1 MISSKQRN
9 KINPVRR
16 LNPKQKKQFYIFNKN
31 LCEPSICWHS
41 FYRNLDFKIFMNT
54 IIDFM
59 KRNYKII
66 LAVVLLSAT
75 LFAFRNTSFTES
87 TTSEKDKML
96 LELLTF
102 VIEKGHYSPA
112 TIDDTFSKG
121 VYKDY
126 IQALDPSKRF
136 FLQSDID
143 EFSKYETQLDD
154 QLLNKDLTFFNLT
167 YDRLIKRM
175 EEGKSLYKDILSTPF
190 DYTVDE
196 TFNTDYEKAP
206 YAKNAAELKEK
217 WRKQLKLSTLSS
229 LTDRLKIQENK
240 EKGIVDKDPKSS
252 SDVLKPGE
260 FVDNINNT
268 EKEKSD
274 KSTDGKPKTL
284 AELEKITRES
294 SLKSL
299 DEYFGFMKELTRDD
313 WFSIYINSITAR
325 FDPHTNYFPPEEK
338 ERFDVSISG
347 KFEGI
352 GARLQKKNDFTE
364 ITELISGGPA
374 WRGKQ
379 LEAGDVIMK
388 VAQGNGEPLDIVG
401 MRLDDVV
408 KKIKGPKG
416 SEVRLTVKKVDGSIK
431 TISIIRDI
439 VEIEETYAKSS
450 VVERNGMRYGVIYLP
465 KFYIDFENADGRD
478 AGKDIAAEVEAL
490 KKVGVN
496 GIVLDVRD
504 DGGGSLSTV
513 VDIAGLFIEQ
523 GPIVQIKSADR
534 KKEVLYDRDK
544 KIEWD
549 GPLVIMVNSFSA
561 SASEI
566 LAAAI
571 QDYKRGIIVGSKQ
584 TYGKGT
590 VQNVIDLNKFVRSS
604 STGDLGAL
612 KTTTQKFYRINGGST
627 QLEGVSSDIVM
638 PDKYAYLKMGER
650 DVEAAMPWDKI
661 DPAPYS
667 VWKNNANFDKAIAE
681 SKKRIAQNPQFK
693 LIEEN
698 AKWIDERSKENVYSL
713 KMDDFKKHQ
722 AAIEET
728 NKKFKAISD
737 YDYHLKFTSLPQ
749 EAEAM
754 KKDASLKE
762 KRLRWHESLSKDIYV
777 EEALNVLD
785 DLQSKPV
792 IKKSAPAVTLKKEK
806 LAK

>member
-1 MISSKQRN
+1 M
-9 KINPVRR
+9 
-16 LNPKQKKQFYIFNKN
+16 
-31 LCEPSICWHS
+31 
-41 FYRNLDFKIFMNT
+41 DT

-66 LAVVLLSAT
+66 IAVVLLSVS
-75 LFAFRNTSFTES
+75 LFAFKINS
-87 TTSEKDKML
+87 TKSIDPEKDKML

-102 VIEKGHYSPA
+102 VIEKGHYNPA
-112 TIDDTFSKG
+112 TIDDAFSKG
-121 VYKDY
+121 IYKDY
-126 IQALDPSKRF
+126 IEALDPSKRF

-143 EFSKYETQLDD
+143 EFSKYELLLDD
-154 QLLNKDLTFFNLT
+154 ELLNKDLTFFDLT
-167 YDRLIKRM
+167 YNRLMKRM
-175 EEGKSLYKDILSTPF
+175 EEGKKLYKDILSTPF
-190 DYTVDE
+190 DYAINE

-206 YAKNAAELKEK
+206 YAKNAKELKER
-217 WRKQLKLSTLSS
+217 WRKQIKLSTLSS

-240 EKGIVDKDPKSS
+240 EKGIVEKEDATKLHEGEKFDVNPIDSEKDKTGKSS
-252 SDVLKPGE
+252 
-260 FVDNINNT
+260 
-268 EKEKSD
+268 
-274 KSTDGKPKTL
+274 DGKPKSFE
-284 AELEKITRES
+284 ELEKITRES
-294 SLKSL
+294 SMKSL
-299 DEYFGFMKELTRDD
+299 DEYFGFMKDLTRDD
-313 WFSIYINSITAR
+313 WFSVYINSITSR
-325 FDPHTNYFPPEEK
+325 FDPHTNYFPPDEK

-352 GARLQKKNDFTE
+352 GARLQKKNDLTE

-374 WRGKQ
+374 WRGKK
-379 LEAGDVIMK
+379 LEAGDVVMK
-388 VAQGNGEPLDIVG
+388 VAQGSDEPVDIVG
-401 MRLDDVV
+401 MRLDDIV

-450 VVERNGMRYGVIYLP
+450 VVERNGVKYGVIYLP
-465 KFYIDFENADGRD
+465 KFYIDFENRDGRD
-478 AGKDIAAEVEAL
+478 AGKDVAAEVESL
-490 KKVGVN
+490 KKAGVN

-523 GPIVQIKSADR
+523 GPIVQIKSAGR

-571 QDYKRGIIVGSKQ
+571 QDYKRGIIIGSKQ

-590 VQNVIDLNKFVRSS
+590 VQNVIDLNSFVRSS
-604 STGDLGAL
+604 SEGDLGAL

-627 QLEGVSSDIVM
+627 QLEGVSSDVVM
-638 PDKYAYLKMGER
+638 PDRYAYLKMGER
-650 DVEAAMPWDKI
+650 DVDNAMPWDKI
-661 DPAPYS
+661 DPAQYN
-667 VWKNNANFDKAIAE
+667 VWTNNIKFEKAIVD

-698 AKWIDERSKENVYSL
+698 AKWIDERSHENLYSL
-713 KMDDFKKHQ
+713 KMDDFKKSQ
-722 AAIEET
+722 TAIEET
-728 NKKFKAISD
+728 NKKFKPIAD

-754 KKDASLKE
+754 KTDASLKE
-762 KRLRWHESLSKDIYV
+762 KRERWHESLTKDIYV

-792 IKKSAPAVTLKKEK
+792 VKKSMPETLKKQK
-806 LAK
+806 LVKT

>member
-1 MISSKQRN
+1 M
-9 KINPVRR
+9 
-16 LNPKQKKQFYIFNKN
+16 
-31 LCEPSICWHS
+31 
-41 FYRNLDFKIFMNT
+41 FMDT

-66 LAVVLLSAT
+66 IAVVLLSVS
-75 LFAFRNTSFTES
+75 LFAFKMNS
-87 TTSEKDKML
+87 TKSADPEKDKML

-102 VIEKGHYSPA
+102 VIEKGHYNPA
-112 TIDDTFSKG
+112 SIDDAFSKG
-121 VYKDY
+121 IYKDY
-126 IQALDPSKRF
+126 IEALDPSKRF

-143 EFSKYETQLDD
+143 EFSKYELLLDD
-154 QLLNKDLTFFNLT
+154 ELLNKDLTFFELT
-167 YDRLIKRM
+167 YIRLMKRM
-175 EEGKSLYKDILSTPF
+175 EEGKKLYKDILSTPF
-190 DYTVDE
+190 DYSVNE

-206 YAKNAAELKEK
+206 YAKNSKELKER
-217 WRKQLKLSTLSS
+217 WRKQIKLSTLSS

-240 EKGIVDKDPKSS
+240 EKGIVDKDIKST
-252 SDVLKPGE
+252 SDVINPDGII
-260 FVDNINNT
+260 DNST
-268 EKEKSD
+268 DLEKEKKD
-274 KSTDGKPKTL
+274 KSSDGKPKSFE
-284 AELEKITRES
+284 ELEKITRES
-294 SLKSL
+294 SMKSL
-299 DEYFGFMKELTRDD
+299 DEYFGFMKDLTRDD
-313 WFSIYINSITAR
+313 WFSVYINSITSR
-325 FDPHTNYFPPEEK
+325 FDPHTNYFPPDEK

-352 GARLQKKNDFTE
+352 GARLQKKNDLTE

-374 WRGKQ
+374 WRGKK
-379 LEAGDVIMK
+379 LEAGDVVMK
-388 VAQGNGEPLDIVG
+388 VAQGSDEPVDIVG

-450 VVERNGMRYGVIYLP
+450 VVERNGVKYGVIYLP
-465 KFYIDFENADGRD
+465 KFYIDFENRDGRD
-478 AGKDIAAEVEAL
+478 AGKDVAAEVESL
-490 KKVGVN
+490 KKAGVN

-523 GPIVQIKSADR
+523 GPIVQIKSAGR

-571 QDYKRGIIVGSKQ
+571 QDYKRGIIIGSKQ

-590 VQNVIDLNKFVRSS
+590 VQNVIDLNSFVRSS
-604 STGDLGAL
+604 SEGDLGAL

-627 QLEGVSSDIVM
+627 QLEGVSSDVIM
-638 PDKYAYLKMGER
+638 PDRYAYLKMGER
-650 DVEAAMPWDKI
+650 DVDNAMPWDKI
-661 DPAPYS
+661 DPAQYN
-667 VWKNNANFDKAIAE
+667 VWTNNSKFNKAIAD

-698 AKWIDERSKENVYSL
+698 AKWIDERSHENLYSL
-713 KMDDFKKHQ
+713 KIEDFKKSQ
-722 AAIEET
+722 KAIEDT
-728 NKKFKAISD
+728 NKKFKPIAD

-754 KKDASLKE
+754 KTDASLKE
-762 KRLRWHESLSKDIYV
+762 KRERWHESLTKDIYV

-792 IKKSAPAVTLKKEK
+792 AKKSLPEVIKKEK
-806 LAK
+806 LVKT

>member
-1 MISSKQRN
+1 M
-9 KINPVRR
+9 
-16 LNPKQKKQFYIFNKN
+16 
-31 LCEPSICWHS
+31 
-41 FYRNLDFKIFMNT
+41 DT
-54 IIDFM
+54 IINFM
-59 KRNYKII
+59 KRNYKIL
-66 LAVVLLSAT
+66 LAVVLLSVT
-75 LFAFRNTSFTES
+75 LFAFNINSS
-87 TTSEKDKML
+87 KSVDSEKDKML

-112 TIDDTFSKG
+112 VIDDTFSKG

-126 IQALDPSKRF
+126 IEALDPSKRF

-143 EFSKYETQLDD
+143 EFSKYETELDNQLI
-154 QLLNKDLTFFNLT
+154 NKNLTFFNLT
-167 YDRLIKRM
+167 YDRLMIRM
-175 EEGKSLYKDILSTPF
+175 EEGKKLYKDILSKPF
-190 DYTVDE
+190 DYTIDE
-196 TFNTDYEKAP
+196 SFNTDYEKAP
-206 YAKNAAELKEK
+206 YAKNAGELKER
-217 WRKQLKLSTLSS
+217 WRKQIKLSTLSS
-229 LTDRLKIQENK
+229 LTDRQKIQENK
-240 EKGIVDKDPKSS
+240 EKGISDKGLVDKKSP
-252 SDVLKPGE
+252 SDARKPGE
-260 FVDNINNT
+260 FIDDLRDS
-268 EKEKSD
+268 EKDKSD
-274 KSTDGKPKTL
+274 KSSDGKPKTFE
-284 AELEKITRES
+284 ELEKITRES
-294 SLKSL
+294 SMKSL

-313 WFSIYINSITAR
+313 WFSVYINSITSR

-379 LEAGDVIMK
+379 LESGDVIMK
-388 VAQGNGEPLDIVG
+388 VAQGSDEPLDIVG

-431 TISIIRDI
+431 TISLIRDI

-450 VVERNGMRYGVIYLP
+450 IVERNGLKYGVIYLP
-465 KFYIDFENADGRD
+465 KFYIDFENKDGRD
-478 AGKDIAAEVEAL
+478 AGKDIAIEVEAL
-490 KKVGVN
+490 KKAGVN

-523 GPIVQIKSADR
+523 GPIVQIKSAGR
-534 KKEVLYDRDK
+534 TKEVLYDRDK

-549 GPLVIMVNSFSA
+549 GPLVIMVNNFSA

-571 QDYKRGIIVGSKQ
+571 QDYRRGIIIGSKQ

-590 VQNVIDLNKFVRSS
+590 VQNVIDLNQFIRSS
-604 STGDLGAL
+604 SAGDLGAL

-638 PDKYAYLKMGER
+638 PDRYAYLKMGER
-650 DVEAAMPWDKI
+650 DVDNAMPWDKI
-661 DPAPYS
+661 DPSPYTI
-667 VWKNNANFDKAIAE
+667 WTNNSKFDKAIE
-681 SKKRIAQNPQFK
+681 DSKKRIAENPQFK

-698 AKWIDERSKENVYSL
+698 AKWIDERSKENLYSL
-713 KMDDFKKHQ
+713 KMDEFKKSQ
-722 AAIEET
+722 KAIEDT
-728 NKKFKAISD
+728 NKKFKPIAD
-737 YDYHLKFTSLPQ
+737 YDYHAKFSSLPQ

-754 KKDASLKE
+754 LKDASLKE
-762 KRLRWHESLSKDIYV
+762 KRERWHESLSKDIYV

-792 IKKSAPAVTLKKEK
+792 SKKNVAEIKKQK
-806 LAK
+806 LVKT

>member
-1 MISSKQRN
+1 M
-9 KINPVRR
+9 
-16 LNPKQKKQFYIFNKN
+16 
-31 LCEPSICWHS
+31 
-41 FYRNLDFKIFMNT
+41 DT
-54 IIDFM
+54 IINFM
-59 KRNYKII
+59 KRNYKI
-66 LAVVLLSAT
+66 LLTVVLLSVT
-75 LFAFRNTSFTES
+75 LFAFTITPSKS
-87 TTSEKDKML
+87 VDPEKDKML

-112 TIDDTFSKG
+112 AIDDNFSKG
-121 VYKDY
+121 IYKDY
-126 IQALDPSKRF
+126 IEALDPSKRF
-136 FLQSDID
+136 FLQSDMD
-143 EFSKYETQLDD
+143 EFSKYETELDN

-167 YDRLIKRM
+167 YDRLMKRM
-175 EEGKSLYKDILSTPF
+175 EEGKKLYKGILSSPF
-190 DYTVDE
+190 DYSIDE

-206 YAKNAAELKEK
+206 YAKNAGELKER
-217 WRKQLKLSTLSS
+217 WRKQIKLSTLSS
-229 LTDRLKIQENK
+229 LTDRQKIQENK
-240 EKGIVDKDPKSS
+240 EKNISDKGIVNKNSS
-252 SDVLKPGE
+252 TDAIKPGD
-260 FVDNINNT
+260 FIDNLRNS
-268 EKEKSD
+268 EKDKKEKS
-274 KSTDGKPKTL
+274 TDEKPKTFE
-284 AELEKITRES
+284 ELEKITRES
-294 SLKSL
+294 ALKSL
-299 DEYFGFMKELTRDD
+299 DEYFGFMQELTRDD
-313 WFSIYINSITAR
+313 WFSVYVNSITSR

-379 LEAGDVIMK
+379 LESGDVIMK
-388 VAQGNGEPLDIVG
+388 VAQGSGEPLDIVG

-431 TISIIRDI
+431 TISLIRDV

-450 VVERNGMRYGVIYLP
+450 VVEKNGLKYGVIYLP
-465 KFYIDFENADGRD
+465 KFYINFEDKNGRD
-478 AGKDIAAEVEAL
+478 AGKDIAIEVASL
-490 KKVGVN
+490 KKAGVN

-523 GPIVQIKSADR
+523 GPIVQVKSSGR
-534 KKEVLYDRDK
+534 TKEILYDRDK

-571 QDYKRGIIVGSKQ
+571 QDYKRGIIIGSKQ

-590 VQNVIDLNKFVRSS
+590 VQNVIDLNQFMRSS
-604 STGDLGAL
+604 TTGDLGAL

-638 PDKYAYLKMGER
+638 PDRYAYLKMGER
-650 DVEAAMPWDKI
+650 DVDNAMPWDKI
-661 DPAPYS
+661 DAAPFN
-667 VWKNNANFDKAIAE
+667 VWTNNDKFEKAILD

-698 AKWIDERSKENVYSL
+698 AKWIDERSKENLYSL
-713 KMDDFKKHQ
+713 KIDEFKKSQ
-722 AAIEET
+722 KAIEET
-728 NKKFKAISD
+728 NKKFKPIAD
-737 YDYHLKFTSLPQ
+737 YNYNLKFTSLPI
-749 EAEAM
+749 ESEAM
-754 KKDASLKE
+754 KNDSSLKE
-762 KRLRWHESLSKDIYV
+762 KRERWHESLAKDIYV

-785 DLQSKPV
+785 DLQAAAVSKKNV
-792 IKKSAPAVTLKKEK
+792 AEIKKQK
-806 LAK
+806 LVKT

>member
-1 MISSKQRN
+1 MDT
-9 KINPVRR
+9 
-16 LNPKQKKQFYIFNKN
+16 IFN
-31 LCEPSICWHS
+31 
-41 FYRNLDFKIFMNT
+41 
-54 IIDFM
+54 FM
-59 KRNYKII
+59 KKNYKILI
-66 LAVVLLSAT
+66 AVALLSVT
-75 LFAFRNTSFTES
+75 LFAFKINSDRSEDP
-87 TTSEKDKML
+87 EKDKML

-102 VIEKGHYSPA
+102 VIEKGHYDPA
-112 TIDDTFSKG
+112 KIDDTFSKG
-121 VYKDY
+121 IYKDY
-126 IQALDPSKRF
+126 IEALDPSKRF

-143 EFSKYETQLDD
+143 EFSKYETLLDD
-154 QLLNKDLTFFNLT
+154 QLLNKELTFFNLT
-167 YDRLIKRM
+167 YNRLMKRM
-175 EEGKSLYKDILSTPF
+175 SEGKGFYKDILNTPF
-190 DYTVDE
+190 DYSVNE

-206 YAKNAAELKEK
+206 YAKNVVELKER
-217 WRKQLKLSTLSS
+217 WRKQIKLSTLSS

-240 EKGIVDKDPKSS
+240 EKGIVEKVEKND
-252 SDVLKPGE
+252 LTEKPGE
-260 FVDNINNT
+260 FQENSAS
-268 EKEKSD
+268 SD
-274 KSTDGKPKTL
+274 KENPADSKPKTFE
-284 AELEKITRES
+284 ELEKITRES

-299 DEYFGFMKELTRDD
+299 DEYFGFMEDLTRDE
-313 WFSIYINSITAR
+313 WFSVYVNSITAR

-388 VAQGNGEPLDIVG
+388 VAQGNKESVDIVG

-450 VVERNGMRYGVIYLP
+450 VVERNGLKYGVIYLP
-465 KFYIDFENADGRD
+465 KFYIDFENKDGRD
-478 AGKDIAAEVEAL
+478 AGKDVAAEVESL
-490 KKVGVN
+490 KKAGVN

-523 GPIVQIKSADR
+523 GPIVQVKSAGR
-534 KKEVLYDRDK
+534 QKEVLYDRDK

-571 QDYKRGIIVGSKQ
+571 QDYKRGIIIGSKQ

-590 VQNVIDLNKFVRSS
+590 VQNVIDLNQFVRSS
-604 STGDLGAL
+604 DKGDLGAL

-627 QLEGVSSDIVM
+627 QLEGVSSDVVM
-638 PDKYAYLKMGER
+638 PDRYAYLKMGER
-650 DVEAAMPWDKI
+650 DVDNAMPWDKI
-661 DPAPYS
+661 DPAQYN
-667 VWKNNANFDKAIAE
+667 VWTNNAKFNKAIAD
-681 SKKRIAQNPQFK
+681 SKNRIAQNQQFK

-698 AKWIDERSKENVYSL
+698 AKWIDERSKENDYSL
-713 KMDDFKKHQ
+713 KLDEFKKNQ
-722 AAIEET
+722 KAIEET
-728 NKKFKAISD
+728 NKKFKSIAD
-737 YDYHLKFTSLPQ
+737 YDYNLKFSSLPQ

-754 KKDASLKE
+754 KVDASLKE
-762 KRLRWHESLSKDIYV
+762 KRERWHESLAKDIYV
-777 EEALNVLD
+777 EEALNILD
-785 DLQSKPV
+785 DLQSKPIV
-792 IKKSAPAVTLKKEK
+792 KKSAPMALKKQK
-806 LAK
+806 VVKN

>member
-1 MISSKQRN
+1 M
-9 KINPVRR
+9 
-16 LNPKQKKQFYIFNKN
+16 
-31 LCEPSICWHS
+31 
-41 FYRNLDFKIFMNT
+41 DT
-54 IIDFM
+54 IINFM
-59 KRNYKII
+59 KINYKILI
-66 LAVVLLSAT
+66 AVVLLSVT
-75 LFAFRNTSFTES
+75 LFAFKINSDRSDDP
-87 TTSEKDKML
+87 EKGKML

-102 VIEKGHYSPA
+102 VIEKGHYDPA
-112 TIDDTFSKG
+112 KIDDTFSKG
-121 VYKDY
+121 IYKDY
-126 IQALDPSKRF
+126 IEALDPSKRF

-143 EFSKYETQLDD
+143 EFSKYETLLDD
-154 QLLNKDLTFFNLT
+154 QLLNKELTFFNLT
-167 YDRLIKRM
+167 YNRLMKRM
-175 EEGKSLYKDILSTPF
+175 LEGKGFYKDILSTPF
-190 DYTVDE
+190 DYSVDE

-206 YAKNAAELKEK
+206 YAKNVSELKER
-217 WRKQLKLSTLSS
+217 WRKQIKLSTLSS

-240 EKGIVDKDPKSS
+240 EKGIVDKEDKTTSE
-252 SDVLKPGE
+252 VLKPGE
-260 FVDNINNT
+260 SVDGLSNSEN
-268 EKEKSD
+268 D
-274 KSTDGKPKTL
+274 KSSNDKPKTFE
-284 AELEKITRES
+284 ELEKITRES

-299 DEYFGFMKELTRDD
+299 DEYFGFMEDLTRDE
-313 WFSIYINSITAR
+313 WFSVYVNSITAR

-374 WRGKQ
+374 WRGKL

-388 VAQGNGEPLDIVG
+388 VAQGDKEPVDIVG

-408 KKIKGPKG
+408 KKIKGTKG

-450 VVERNGMRYGVIYLP
+450 VVERNGLKYGVIYLP
-465 KFYIDFENADGRD
+465 KFYIDFENKDGRD
-478 AGKDIAAEVEAL
+478 AGKDVAAEVESL
-490 KKVGVN
+490 KKAGVN

-523 GPIVQIKSADR
+523 GPIVQVKSAGR
-534 KKEVLYDRDK
+534 QKEVLYDRDK

-571 QDYKRGIIVGSKQ
+571 QDYKRGIIIGSKQ

-590 VQNVIDLNKFVRSS
+590 VQNVIDLNQFVRSS
-604 STGDLGAL
+604 DKGDLGAL

-627 QLEGVSSDIVM
+627 QLEGVSSDVVM
-638 PDKYAYLKMGER
+638 PDRYAYLKMGER
-650 DVEAAMPWDKI
+650 DVDNAMPWDKI
-661 DPAPYS
+661 DPAQYT
-667 VWKNNANFDKAIAE
+667 VWTNNAKFNKAIAD
-681 SKKRIAQNPQFK
+681 SKNRIAQNQQFK

-698 AKWIDERSKENVYSL
+698 AKWIDERSNENDYSL
-713 KMDDFKKHQ
+713 KLEEFKKNQ
-722 AAIEET
+722 KAIEET
-728 NKKFKAISD
+728 NKKFKSIAD
-737 YDYHLKFTSLPQ
+737 YDYHLKFASLPQ
-749 EAEAM
+749 EVEAM
-754 KKDASLKE
+754 KTDASLKE
-762 KRLRWHESLSKDIYV
+762 KRERWHESLSKDIYV

-792 IKKSAPAVTLKKEK
+792 VKKSVPMAMKKQK
-806 LAK
+806 VVKS

>member
-1 MISSKQRN
+1 M
-9 KINPVRR
+9 
-16 LNPKQKKQFYIFNKN
+16 
-31 LCEPSICWHS
+31 
-41 FYRNLDFKIFMNT
+41 DT
-54 IIDFM
+54 IINFM

-66 LAVVLLSAT
+66 LAVVILSAT
-75 LFAFRNTSFTES
+75 LFAFKINS
-87 TTSEKDKML
+87 TKSVDPEKDKML

-121 VYKDY
+121 IYKDY

-143 EFSKYETQLDD
+143 EFSKFETELDD
-154 QLLNKDLTFFNLT
+154 QLLNRDLTFFNLT
-167 YDRLIKRM
+167 YDRLMTRM
-175 EEGKSLYKDILSTPF
+175 EEGKKLYKDILSSPF
-190 DYTVDE
+190 DYSIDE

-206 YAKNAAELKEK
+206 YVKNTQELKER
-217 WRKQLKLSTLSS
+217 WRKQIKLSTLSS

-240 EKGIVDKDPKSS
+240 EKGIVDKDVKNS
-252 SDVLKPGE
+252 SDVVKPGE
-260 FVDNINNT
+260 FVDELAVS
-268 EKEKSD
+268 EKEKS
-274 KSTDGKPKTL
+274 SDGKPKTFE
-284 AELEKITRES
+284 ELEKITRES

-299 DEYFGFMKELTRDD
+299 DEYFGFMKDLTRDD
-313 WFSIYINSITAR
+313 WFSVYINSITSR

-379 LEAGDVIMK
+379 LEAGDIVMK

-450 VVERNGMRYGVIYLP
+450 VVERNGVKYGVIYLP
-465 KFYIDFENADGRD
+465 KFYIDFENKDGRD
-478 AGKDIAAEVEAL
+478 AGKDVAAEVESL
-490 KKVGVN
+490 KKAGVN

-523 GPIVQIKSADR
+523 GPIVQIKSAGR

-571 QDYKRGIIVGSKQ
+571 QDYKRGIIIGSKQ

-590 VQNVIDLNKFVRSS
+590 VQNVIDLNSFVRSS
-604 STGDLGAL
+604 SSGDLGAL

-638 PDKYAYLKMGER
+638 PDRYAYLKMGER
-650 DVEAAMPWDKI
+650 DVDNAMPWDKI
-661 DPAPYS
+661 DPATYS
-667 VWKNNANFDKAIAE
+667 VWTKNAKFEKVIAD
-681 SKKRIAQNPQFK
+681 SKKRIALNPQFK

-698 AKWIDERSKENVYSL
+698 AKWIDERSKENLYSL
-713 KMDDFKKHQ
+713 KMEAFKKTQ
-722 AAIEET
+722 KAIEDT
-728 NKKFKAISD
+728 NKKFKPISD
-737 YDYHLKFTSLPQ
+737 YDYHAKFTSLPQ

-762 KRLRWHESLSKDIYV
+762 KRERWHESLSKDIYV

-785 DLQSKPV
+785 DLQTKPV
-792 IKKSAPAVTLKKEK
+792 VKKTVPVTLKKQK
-806 LAK
+806 LVKT